1 MVKGNIRSY
10 ELSNTIIRLHH
21 FVILSFS
28 ISSTAKNYLSYD
40 ETLNYNVSQLTL
52 AQCKNFKKI
61 RA

>member
-21 FVILSFS
+21 FV